1 MIKHKVTFYPDYT
14 IKTFSEYSEDVLVL
28 YEEYNKHGLIIFSED
43 ITGETKKF
51 EYDTKKRIKR
61 AYHKDKVG
69 NIYWKKYSY
78 SKENITILHRRQDP
92 FGLIHKMIFGPE
104 NEDGERPLIKERFI

>member
-14 IKTFSEYSEDVLVL
+14 IKTFSEYSEDVLVF
-28 YEEYNKHGLIIFSED
+28 YEEYNKHGLSIFSEA

-61 AYHKDKVG
+61 AYHKDKIG
-69 NIYWKKYSY
+69 NISWKKYSY
-78 SKENITILHRRQDP
+78 SKENITILHRREGTP
-92 FGLIHKMIFGPE
+92 SVIHKMIFGPK
-104 NEDGERPLIKERFI
+104 NEDGERPLIKESFI